1 VFLLNTRLAEA
12 ESMTHDVIRDLV
24 GVKKDLTS
32 FTVHTPINFISA
44 CMLISNRILYLFTDF
59 TPPVWNS
66 QCWANSR
73 SRSLLRLQRIKH
85 LK

>member
-1 VFLLNTRLAEA
+1 MFLLNTRLAEA

-44 CMLISNRILYLFTDF
+44 CMLISIEFYTCSLI
-59 TPPVWNS
+59 
-66 QCWANSR
+66 
-73 SRSLLRLQRIKH
+73 SLLMCGTVNVGQTAGPAAC
-85 LK
+85 

>member
-1 VFLLNTRLAEA
+1 MFLLNTRLAEA

-44 CMLISNRILYLFTDF
+44 CMLISIEFYTWFTDF
-59 TPPVWNS
+59 TSVWNS

-73 SRSLLRLQRIKH
+73 SSSLLRLQRIKH